1 MVKALELK
9 DRPEPYIATSVG
21 NVVRNMGDR
30 LMTRHK
36 RNVRLEDI
44 EKD

>member
-21 NVVRNMGDR
+21 NVVRDMAKR
-30 LMTRHK
+30 LMTRHGRTVK
-36 RNVRLEDI
+36 LDYLE
-44 EKD
+44 